1 MNSRQLEFLE
11 NILKKDDQKC
21 KLQVIDRNV
30 TKVKFKNQNFLF
42 LCCYVNNQNKIKI
55 REYYKLIAY
64 FKKNFTNKYIV
75 GLFLINENLN
85 IISSLP
91 LEKIN
96 NDNLIEIFDNQIE
109 NNNYDIKIHY
119 DLNEIILHGYNLEIN
134 NKSLKSY
141 PLSKLFHFK
150 SEFLSFFLINN
161 QKVKIKIKKNSFQYR
176 NFDNIFFNK
185 NFEKITNVIS
195 SLHNNDL
202 SNISRKS
209 DQHIIPNLPNIRK
222 YIPQKEE
229 TNSILNIKNLD
240 MDDIQ
245 NLRDRATSLHKKT
258 LNILFKYLQNKK
270 LDVYEDPKT
279 FDMFAYNEKYGYL
292 YEAKSIS
299 NKNLISQI
307 RSAITQLSFYA
318 FFHQKARSKG
328 FDRTIKKYLIFHN
341 NPMKYDK
348 SNKLNLYLK
357 FLNYLNIEY
366 IWVED
371 GKIVNHV

>member
-1 MNSRQLEFLE
+1 
-11 NILKKDDQKC
+11 
-21 KLQVIDRNV
+21 
-30 TKVKFKNQNFLF
+30 
-42 LCCYVNNQNKIKI
+42 
-55 REYYKLIAY
+55 
-64 FKKNFTNKYIV
+64 
-75 GLFLINENLN
+75 
-85 IISSLP
+85 
-91 LEKIN
+91 
-96 NDNLIEIFDNQIE
+96 
-109 NNNYDIKIHY
+109 
-119 DLNEIILHGYNLEIN
+119 
-134 NKSLKSY
+134 
-141 PLSKLFHFK
+141 
-150 SEFLSFFLINN
+150 
-161 QKVKIKIKKNSFQYR
+161 
-176 NFDNIFFNK
+176 
-185 NFEKITNVIS
+185 
-195 SLHNNDL
+195 
-202 SNISRKS
+202 
-209 DQHIIPNLPNIRK
+209 
-222 YIPQKEE
+222 
-229 TNSILNIKNLD
+229 

-357 FLNYLNIEY
+357 FLNYLDIEY